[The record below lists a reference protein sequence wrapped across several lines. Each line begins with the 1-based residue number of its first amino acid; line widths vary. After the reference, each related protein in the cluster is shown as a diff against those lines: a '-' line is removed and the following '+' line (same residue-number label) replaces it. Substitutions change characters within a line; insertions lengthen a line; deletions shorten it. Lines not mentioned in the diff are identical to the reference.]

1 MHVYPLTPFFRL
13 TQIYHN
19 AELVPAED
27 MVGQDLAILVP
38 MSPEAIIS
46 HSSVLFCLARF
57 YLCKLYIT
65 AVSLKE
71 ADIVTLPSCF

>member
-1 MHVYPLTPFFRL
+1 MHVYPHTPFFRL

-19 AELVPAED
+19 TELVPAED
-27 MVGQDLAILVP
+27 MVGQDLAILVS

-46 HSSVLFCLARF
+46 HSSVLFCPARF

-71 ADIVTLPSCF
+71 ADTVTLPSCF